1 MARQNRIP
9 EEALCA
15 RLTDPPQCCTA
26 RHHHYLL
33 RKDCRTM
40 CPTTN
45 FEVSARWWVDLWSLR
60 TRKPKKT
67 WLRDWRTHQAFRH
80 MKCGQHSSQSPRPH
94 IAPPTLF
101 IDHALPC
108 EKVEQDS
115 VPSLTLAIRK
125 QGVSLEQARPKYFQ
139 GCRGSTHKFQQ
150 GAHSHRV
157 QESRRASR
165 LPFRCLLAITT
176 SMALPVLGIHTNR
189 MNDRLVVSKLLNI

>member
-115 VPSLTLAIRK
+115 VPSPNSCHSKARRK
-125 QGVSLEQARPKYFQ
+125 PGTSPPQVFSGLPGLHPQISTRSPFASSSRISASVSASLSLPSRHHHIHGPARPWN
-139 GCRGSTHKFQQ
+139 SHK
-150 GAHSHRV
+150 
-157 QESRRASR
+157 
-165 LPFRCLLAITT
+165 
-176 SMALPVLGIHTNR
+176 
-189 MNDRLVVSKLLNI
+189 